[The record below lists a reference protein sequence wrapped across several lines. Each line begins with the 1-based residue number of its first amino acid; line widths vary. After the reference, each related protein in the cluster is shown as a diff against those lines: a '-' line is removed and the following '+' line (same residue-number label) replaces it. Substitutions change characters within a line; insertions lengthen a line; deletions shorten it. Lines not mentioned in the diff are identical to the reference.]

1 MGSSAPSSQA
11 VASRLVAHSGA
22 SIFVANA
29 HPLRSR
35 PCLRRSAGIYNFS
48 GTFYL
53 LGEHY
58 RDCPHAGKN
67 KTADPLAV
75 GNCEMCGH
83 IGTTFA
89 LYTSTDLEAW
99 TLNTTDVIPT
109 KPGVS
114 ARAQSAGGLWCLGLS
129 F

>member
-1 MGSSAPSSQA
+1 
-11 VASRLVAHSGA
+11 
-22 SIFVANA
+22 
-29 HPLRSR
+29 
-35 PCLRRSAGIYNFS
+35 LRRSAGIYNFS

-83 IGTTFA
+83 TGTTFA

-114 ARAQSAGGLWCLGLS
+114 PRAQSAGGLWCLVS
-129 F
+129 FREFAFGRRAQPPPSTRP